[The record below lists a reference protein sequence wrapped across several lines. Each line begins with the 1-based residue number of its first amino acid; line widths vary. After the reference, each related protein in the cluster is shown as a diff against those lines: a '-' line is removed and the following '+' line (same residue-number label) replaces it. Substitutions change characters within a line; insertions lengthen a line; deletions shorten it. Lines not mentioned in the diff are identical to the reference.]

1 MQLSAQRVQ
10 KHTLTLGTC
19 PALPPTGGAHP
30 PHRKETLMNT
40 RFASRTTTPRSKAL
54 TSASVALLLAAG
66 CAGTPPTADRMQI
79 SPMGTVLTYHRTSSG
94 SLGTY
99 DGQVVWT
106 LAPATWQGKPAISM
120 GAPQAGVGLYEPQ
133 GFGMV
138 ANLNPAGQPLMSFE
152 PPIDY
157 PWPLQ
162 VGKTW
167 AVQHTV
173 TLYPSGKQVPL
184 KVEGK
189 VESFGDVTVPA
200 GTFKAFKLVWSM
212 NQNEFETRW
221 VAPHDGLATVKRHVE
236 RPASHPQGAGVLDA
250 ELLSSVKPAR

>member
-1 MQLSAQRVQ
+1 
-10 KHTLTLGTC
+10 
-19 PALPPTGGAHP
+19 
-30 PHRKETLMNT
+30 MNT
-40 RFASRTTTPRSKAL
+40 LFTSRTVIAQTAVL
-54 TSASVALLLAAG
+54 AMASASMLLASG
-66 CAGTPPTADRMQI
+66 CASAPPAADKMQI
-79 SPMGTVLTYHRTSSG
+79 GPMGTVLTYHRKSSG
-94 SLGTY
+94 SLGTF

-167 AVQHTV
+167 TGHHMV
-173 TLYPSGKQVPL
+173 TLYPSGNQVPL

-189 VESFGDVTVPA
+189 VESFGEVTVPA

-250 ELLSSVKPAR
+250 ELLSSVKPAK

>member
-1 MQLSAQRVQ
+1 
-10 KHTLTLGTC
+10 
-19 PALPPTGGAHP
+19 
-30 PHRKETLMNT
+30 MNT
-40 RFASRTTTPRSKAL
+40 LFTSRTVIAQTAVLAL
-54 TSASVALLLAAG
+54 ASASMLLASG
-66 CAGTPPTADRMQI
+66 CASAPPAADKMQI
-79 SPMGTVLTYHRTSSG
+79 SPMGTVLTYHRKSSG
-94 SLGTY
+94 SLGTF

-106 LAPATWQGKPAISM
+106 LAPATWQGKPAVSM

-167 AVQHTV
+167 TGNHTV

-189 VESFGDVTVPA
+189 VESFGEVTVPA

-250 ELLSSVKPAR
+250 ELLSSVKPAK

>member
-1 MQLSAQRVQ
+1 MNAS
-10 KHTLTLGTC
+10 GT
-19 PALPPTGGAHP
+19 
-30 PHRKETLMNT
+30 
-40 RFASRTTTPRSKAL
+40 FRTT
-54 TSASVALLLAAG
+54 LLATAAAAMLLTAG
-66 CAGTPPTADRMQI
+66 CASTLPTADKMQI
-79 SPMGTVLTYHRTSSG
+79 NPMGTVLTYHRKSSG
-94 SLGTY
+94 SLGNF

-106 LAPATWQGKPAISM
+106 QAPATWQGKPVISS
-120 GAPQAGVGLYEPQ
+120 GAPQAGVGLHDPVS
-133 GFGMV
+133 FGLM

-167 AVQHTV
+167 TVNHTV
-173 TLYPSGKQVPL
+173 TLYPSGNKLPL
-184 KVEGK
+184 KVDGK

-200 GTFKAFKLVWSM
+200 GTFRAFKLVWSI

-221 VAPHDGLATVKRHVE
+221 IAPNNGLATIKRHVE

-250 ELLSSVKPAR
+250 ELISRVLPTQ